1 MCPNDL
7 CVKLITKA
15 LAMNLGRAVGSNEE
29 LRLATEPSRE
39 LQPRK
44 IVTLAFLDERIPA
57 SWLSKEIAHDICAE
71 TDASVVLV
79 RLEPVNGPNLSE
91 KPELFLNGEF
101 HLPPE
106 LAKADAG
113 FHSLLLGVGINPPTP
128 PGVASLVDQL
138 SRHFR
143 YIIIQ
148 AQIQDPSAPWVS
160 ELFDR
165 SNLAYVFLKRG
176 SENVRQLE
184 RLTREVQTRRNT
196 PMAQVKPIVCLAE
209 GELIESF
216 DALVHRAGGSVHFSV
231 HGCPLAAMAETD
243 HLAGGTHFRAD
254 LRRLARDICGR
265 LVGLALSSGAAK
277 GFAHVGVLQVLEE
290 NGLEVDVVAG
300 ASMGAYVG
308 ALWSYGYN
316 GTELERLSR
325 ELERRWALWTLIDP
339 AFPPRRGFLRG
350 YAVKR
355 RLMRSIGYARFGD
368 LVRPLRVVG
377 ANLST
382 LERVVFSSGEVA
394 TAVHASSA
402 VPGICVPVT
411 SEGET
416 YSDGGIVDPLP
427 VDVLREM
434 GVNRVIAVNVIPT
447 PDRIRC
453 AILAEL
459 ERKSCSETSARKLLR
474 KLLPFNRQMNY
485 FARGNLLEILMRS
498 LHGAQIRMAEASC
511 EMADVVLRPEIY
523 DDSWL
528 DYRHPG
534 KFIALGRQEAERHLD
549 ELKALMKRTETLH
562 EPKPAQDAMATV
574 A

>member
-1 MCPNDL
+1 M
-7 CVKLITKA
+7 KF
-15 LAMNLGRAVGSNEE
+15 GRAVGSSEE
-29 LRLATEPSRE
+29 VRLATDARPERLPT
-39 LQPRK
+39 K
-44 IVTLAFLDERIPA
+44 VITLAFLNERIPG
-57 SWLSKEIAHDICAE
+57 SVISEQIARDICAE
-71 TDASVVLV
+71 TDAPVVLV
-79 RLEPVNGPNLSE
+79 RLEAANGTDLSQR
-91 KPELFLNGEF
+91 PELFLNGEF

-106 LAKADAG
+106 LDKAAAG
-113 FHSLLLGVGINPPTP
+113 YHWLALGVGINPPTP
-128 PGVASLVDQL
+128 PGIASLVEQL

-143 YIIIQ
+143 YVLIQ
-148 AQIQDPSAPWVS
+148 AHADEQSAPWLA
-160 ELFDR
+160 ELLCR
-165 SNLAYVFLKRG
+165 SNLGYVFLNHEPKGIQPFDLLMR
-176 SENVRQLE
+176 EAR
-184 RLTREVQTRRNT
+184 TRCNN
-196 PMAQVKPIVCLAE
+196 ACHHIKPIPCLTE
-209 GELIESF
+209 GESLG
-216 DALVHRAGGSVHFSV
+216 DLDVLLQRVGGSMHFPV
-231 HGCPLAAMAETD
+231 HGCPSEDINKFPAD
-243 HLAGGTHFRAD
+243 NRFRAD
-254 LRRLARDICGR
+254 IRRLAREICGR

-308 ALWSYGYN
+308 ALWAYGCD
-316 GTELERLSR
+316 GPALEKLSR
-325 ELERRWALWTLIDP
+325 ELEARWALWTLVDP

-355 RLMRSIGYARFGD
+355 RLMRTIAGARFAD
-368 LVRPLRVVG
+368 LVRPLRIVA

-402 VPGICVPVT
+402 VPGICVPVE

-434 GVNRVIAVNVIPT
+434 GVDRIIAVNVIPT

-453 AILAEL
+453 AIQAEL
-459 ERKSCSETSARKLLR
+459 ERKRCANTSGRKLLS
-474 KLLPFNRQMNY
+474 KLFRLNRQMNY

-498 LHGAQIRMAEASC
+498 VHGAQIRMAEASC

-528 DYRHPG
+528 DYRNPG

-549 ELKALMKRTETLH
+549 EIKALMNRTETSH
-562 EPKPAQDAMATV
+562 EPRPAQEALATV
-574 A
+574 V

>member
-1 MCPNDL
+1 M
-7 CVKLITKA
+7 KF
-15 LAMNLGRAVGSNEE
+15 GRAVGGSSE
-29 LRLATEPSRE
+29 LRLSAEATQQ
-39 LQPRK
+39 LQPSEV
-44 IVTLAFLDERIPA
+44 VTLAFLDERIPG
-57 SWLSKEIAHDICAE
+57 SFITEQIAGDICAE
-71 TDASVVLV
+71 TGASVVLV
-79 RLEPVNGPNLSE
+79 RLETAEGANLSE
-91 KPELFLNGEF
+91 RPELFLNGEF

-106 LAKADAG
+106 LDKAAAG
-113 FHSLLLGVGINPPTP
+113 YHWIVLGVGINPPTP
-128 PGVASLVDQL
+128 PGIASLVDQL
-138 SRHFR
+138 SPHFR
-143 YIIIQ
+143 HILIQ
-148 AQIQDPSAPWVS
+148 AQIDDASAPWLS
-160 ELFDR
+160 ELLCR
-165 SNLAYVFLKRG
+165 SNLGYVFLKRG
-176 SENVRQLE
+176 AENVRQLE
-184 RLTREVQTRRNT
+184 RLTREVRTRSPNRCAN
-196 PMAQVKPIVCLAE
+196 VKPVVCLGD
-209 GELIESF
+209 GELIEHF
-216 DALVHRAGGSVHFSV
+216 DTQFQRAGGSVHFPV
-231 HGCPLAAMAETD
+231 HGCPFPSAVKTHEI
-243 HLAGGTHFRAD
+243 AGIGRFRAD
-254 LRRLARDICGR
+254 LRRLAREICGR

-308 ALWSYGYN
+308 ALWAN
-316 GTELERLSR
+316 GCDGRELERLSR
-325 ELERRWALWTLIDP
+325 ELEARWALWTLIDP

-355 RLMRSIGYARFGD
+355 RLMRSIGYARFAD

-382 LERVVFSSGEVA
+382 LDRVVFSTGEVA

-411 SEGET
+411 AEGET

-453 AILAEL
+453 AIKAEL
-459 ERKSCSETSARKLLR
+459 ERKRCSDTGARKLFR
-474 KLLPFNRQMNY
+474 KLFRLNRQMNY

-498 LHGAQIRMAEASC
+498 VHGAQIRMAEASC

-528 DYRHPG
+528 DYRNPG
-534 KFIALGRQEAERHLD
+534 KFIALGREEAERHLD
-549 ELKALMKRTETLH
+549 EIKALMNRKETFH
-562 EPKPAQDAMATV
+562 EPKPAQEAMATV

>member
-1 MCPNDL
+1 
-7 CVKLITKA
+7 
-15 LAMNLGRAVGSNEE
+15 MNVGRAVGVNEV
-29 LRLATEPSRE
+29 LRLAPETGQDF
-39 LQPRK
+39 LPRQ
-44 IVTLAFLDERIPA
+44 IVTLAFPGNQIPGPFIGEQLA
-57 SWLSKEIAHDICAE
+57 RALCAE
-71 TDASVVLV
+71 IDAPVVLV
-79 RLEPVNGPNLSE
+79 HLGCGSE
-91 KPELFLNGEF
+91 AEARPELFLNGEF
-101 HLPPE
+101 HLPAV
-106 LAKADAG
+106 LDRTDAG
-113 FHSLLLGVGINPPTP
+113 FHSLVLGVGTNPPTP
-128 PGVASLVDQL
+128 PGIASLVEQL

-143 YIIIQ
+143 YVLIE
-148 AQIQDPSAPWVS
+148 ARVDEGSTPWVS
-160 ELFDR
+160 ELLCR
-165 SNLAYVFLKRG
+165 SNLAYVFVNRA
-176 SENVRQLE
+176 SESVRQFDLLM
-184 RLTREVQTRRNT
+184 RQARTRSQVGC
-196 PMAQVKPIVCLAE
+196 AQVKPVPCLAE
-209 GELIESF
+209 GESTKNF
-216 DALVHRAGGSVHFSV
+216 DALIQREGGSVHFSL
-231 HGCPLAAMAETD
+231 HGCPAADVSKSNQNTVS
-243 HLAGGTHFRAD
+243 GRFRAD

-308 ALWSYGYN
+308 ALWAYGCN
-316 GTELERLSR
+316 GRELERLSR
-325 ELERRWALWTLIDP
+325 ELEARWALWTLIDP

-350 YAVKR
+350 YAVKK
-355 RLMRSIGYARFGD
+355 RLMRTIAHTRFAD
-368 LVRPLRVVG
+368 LVRPLRIVA

-411 SEGET
+411 CEGET

-434 GVNRVIAVNVIPT
+434 GVGRIIAVNVIPT

-453 AILAEL
+453 AIIAEL
-459 ERKSCSETSARKLLR
+459 ERKRSTEASARKLFR
-474 KLLPFNRQMNY
+474 KLLPLNRQMNY

-528 DYRHPG
+528 DYRNPG
-534 KFIALGRQEAERHLD
+534 KFIALGREEAERHLD
-549 ELKALMKRTETLH
+549 EIKALMNRTDASN
-562 EPKPAQDAMATV
+562 EPKLAKETMATI